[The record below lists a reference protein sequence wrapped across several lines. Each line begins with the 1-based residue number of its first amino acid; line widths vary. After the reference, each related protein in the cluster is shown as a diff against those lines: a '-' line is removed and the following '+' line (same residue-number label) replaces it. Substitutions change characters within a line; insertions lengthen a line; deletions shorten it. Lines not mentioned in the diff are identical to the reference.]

1 MNKHNVVA
9 LQDREVLSDPL
20 TEMLREGA
28 MQLIHQAVEAELQ
41 DLLAEHAQQRTA
53 EGKMAVV
60 RNGYLPEREI
70 QTGIGP
76 RCRSQKSVQR
86 WGNRSRFGLPWY
98 HRM

>member
-76 RCRSQKSVQR
+76 VTVQNPEGSVKDR
-86 WGNRSRFGLPWY
+86 
-98 HRM
+98 